1 MNDIKKYKR
10 PESVLVVVY
19 AKTGEVLMLRR
30 KFPDEFWQS
39 VTGSL
44 EWGEGVHEAAVR
56 ELYEETGLD
65 GASLIDCNSSHE
77 FEIYTIWRDRY
88 APGVTQNREHVFL
101 LPLDTCE
108 PIEMDNKE
116 HCEYQWVSREEAIQL
131 ATSHTNGDAI
141 SQWVPDLN
149 AS

>member
-1 MNDIKKYKR
+1 MTENQSYKR

-30 KFPDEFWQS
+30 KFPDQFWQS

-44 EWGEGVHEAAVR
+44 EWGEDVQQAAQR
-56 ELYEETGLD
+56 ELYEETGL
-65 GASLIDCNSSHE
+65 GSIGLVDCQCSQE
-77 FEIYTIWRDRY
+77 FEIYSIWRDRY
-88 APGVTQNREHVFL
+88 APGVTTNIEHVFL
-101 LPLDTCE
+101 LPLEECVAVEVDS
-108 PIEMDNKE
+108 NE

-141 SQWVPDLN
+141 KRWVPV
-149 AS
+149 